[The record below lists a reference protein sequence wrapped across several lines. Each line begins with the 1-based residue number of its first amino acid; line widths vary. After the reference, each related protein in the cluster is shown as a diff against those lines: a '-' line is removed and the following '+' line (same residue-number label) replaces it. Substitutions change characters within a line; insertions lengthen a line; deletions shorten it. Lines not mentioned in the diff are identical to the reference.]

1 MKTMSRV
8 ADDETVFELEFW
20 VGGVAG
26 LRSSTPEPG
35 VLLLWGT
42 TALGLGVVARRR
54 RRQRSAVSA

>member
-1 MKTMSRV
+1 MKTMSRA

-26 LRSSTPEPG
+26 LRSPTPEPG

-54 RRQRSAVSA
+54 RWQRSAVSA